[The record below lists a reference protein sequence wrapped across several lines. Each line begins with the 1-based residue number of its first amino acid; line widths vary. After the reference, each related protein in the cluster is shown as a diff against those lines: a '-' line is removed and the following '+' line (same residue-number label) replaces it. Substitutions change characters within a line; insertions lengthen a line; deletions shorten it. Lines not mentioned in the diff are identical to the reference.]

1 MFALDVCMLL
11 LHISVALVMW
21 FVSPIHFV
29 FHQFT
34 SFGSPCGRNDKRRVY
49 YSF

>member
-1 MFALDVCMLL
+1 MFAYDVCILVLL
-11 LHISVALVMW
+11 SWCDL
-21 FVSPIHFV
+21 

-49 YSF
+49 CF